1 MKKKQYIIPEV
12 KEVEIECVRLMSSSG
27 VSSEDI
33 GWGGTDDNGTII
45 PSTRGNDNPFDTGTE
60 GVFGLPF

>member
-12 KEVEIECVRLMSSSG
+12 KEVEIESVRLMSGSG
-27 VSSEDI
+27 VSSDDI
-33 GWGGTDDNGTII
+33 GYGGVDEDGSIV
-45 PSTRGNDNPFDTGTE
+45 PSTRGIDNPFDITPE